1 MVSDVFNILVCE
13 DDRNIRRLMCEYLKK
28 EIYNVFEGENG
39 ESALAILDNTHIDL
53 LITDIMMPKLDGFS
67 LSKDLREAGI
77 EIPILMISAKE
88 TIDDKKIGFS
98 VGADDYMVKP
108 IDMDEMVVRV
118 AALLRRAKIAS
129 DRKIVMGDTTFDYNN
144 LIVKIR
150 NQEFQLPNKEFQL
163 IFKLLSQPNRIF
175 TRNQIMDEIW
185 GYETDTDERTVDVHI
200 KRLREKFCDNK
211 DFQIITVRGLGYKAV
226 KLE

>member
-1 MVSDVFNILVCE
+1 MFNILVCE
-13 DDRNIRRLMCEYLKK
+13 DDTNIRRLMCEYLKK
-28 EIYNVFEGENG
+28 ESYNVFESENG

-88 TIDDKKIGFS
+88 TIDDKKTGFS

-129 DRKIVMGDTTFDYNN
+129 DKKIVMGNTTFDYNN
-144 LIVKIR
+144 LIVRIR
-150 NQEFQLPNKEFQL
+150 NEEFQLPNKEFQL
-163 IFKLLSQPNRIF
+163 VFKLLSQPNRIF

-185 GYETDTDERTVDVHI
+185 GYETDTDEN
-200 KRLREKFCDNK
+200 C
-211 DFQIITVRGLGYKAV
+211 
-226 KLE
+226 